1 MPASVPPAADP
12 AVASTPISRVQVPG
26 SGHGVIDDLQGLLL
40 ATLVSSMGLAILAH
54 DNLLV
59 GGMAGLSLLLHYQFD
74 WPFSLVFVLGNLPF
88 YWLSIRRMGWEFSLK
103 TFLAVAACGALTDL
117 LPQWIDIT
125 FSGDSALM
133 SAVIGGCLT
142 GLGIL
147 FFIRHR
153 ASLGG
158 IGILAIYLQQSRG
171 WNAGVFQL
179 VYDLLL
185 MAVALLVLPG
195 SNVAYS
201 VIGAVLIGIVLGFNH
216 RPGRYHGRC

>member
-1 MPASVPPAADP
+1 MPASVPPAASP
-12 AVASTPISRVQVPG
+12 AVPSTVPSRPQAPG
-26 SGHGVIDDLQGLLL
+26 SGHGPIDDIQGLLL

-59 GGMAGLSLLLHYQFD
+59 GGMAGLSLLLHYAFD

-88 YWLSIRRMGWEFSLK
+88 YWLSVRRMGWEFTLK
-103 TFLAVAACGALTDL
+103 TFVAVAACGALTDI
-117 LPQWIDIT
+117 LPHWIDIT

-147 FFIRHR
+147 FYIRHR

-171 WNAGVFQL
+171 WNAGLFQL
-179 VYDLLL
+179 AYDLVL
-185 MAVALLVLPG
+185 MAVALLVLPA

-201 VIGAVLIGIVLGFNH
+201 VVGAILIGMVLGFNH
-216 RPGRYHGRC
+216 RPGRYQGRC

>member
-1 MPASVPPAADP
+1 MPASVPPAADT
-12 AVASTPISRVQVPG
+12 AVAPTSSKARPPMA
-26 SGHGVIDDLQGLLL
+26 GHGVADDIQGLLL
-40 ATLVSSMGLAILAH
+40 ATLTASLGLAILAH

-59 GGMAGLSLLLHYQFD
+59 GGMAGLSLLLHYAFD
-74 WPFSLVFVLGNLPF
+74 WPFSVVFVLGNLPF
-88 YWLSIRRMGWEFSLK
+88 YWLSVRRMGWEFTLK
-103 TFLAVAACGALTDL
+103 TFAAVAACGALTDL
-117 LPQWIDIT
+117 VPRWIDIT

-147 FFIRHR
+147 FFVRHR

-171 WNAGVFQL
+171 WNAGLFQL
-179 VYDLLL
+179 GYDLVL
-185 MAVALLVLPG
+185 MAVALLVLPA

-201 VIGAVLIGIVLGFNH
+201 VIAALLIGMVLGFNH
-216 RPGRYHGRC
+216 RPGRYQGRC

>member
-12 AVASTPISRVQVPG
+12 AVAPTSSRAARPLAA
-26 SGHGVIDDLQGLLL
+26 HGVIDDIQGLLL
-40 ATLVSSMGLAILAH
+40 ATMVSSMGLAVLAN

-59 GGMAGLSLLLHYQFD
+59 GGMAGLSLLLHYAFD
-74 WPFSLVFVLGNLPF
+74 WPFSVVFVLGNLPF
-88 YWLSIRRMGWEFSLK
+88 YWLAVRRMGWEFTIK
-103 TFLAVAACGALTDL
+103 TFVAIAACGALTDV
-117 LPQWIDIT
+117 LPHWVDIR
-125 FSGDSALM
+125 FSGDSALI

-147 FFIRHR
+147 FYIRHR

-171 WNAGVFQL
+171 WNAGLFQL
-179 VYDLLL
+179 GYDLVL
-185 MAVALLVLPG
+185 MAVALLVLPA

-201 VIGAVLIGIVLGFNH
+201 VIVAVLIGIVLGFNH
-216 RPGRYHGRC
+216 RPGRYQGRC